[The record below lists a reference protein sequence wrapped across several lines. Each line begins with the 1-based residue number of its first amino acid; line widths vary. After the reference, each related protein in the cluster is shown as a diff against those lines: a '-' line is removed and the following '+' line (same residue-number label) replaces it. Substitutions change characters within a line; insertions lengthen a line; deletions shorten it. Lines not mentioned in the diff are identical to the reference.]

1 MTKAKPPLRLPI
13 DDVMPDLVSA
23 VATHGQAVLMAPP
36 GAGKTTRVPLALLPI
51 ITGKII
57 MLEPRR
63 LAARSAAERMAD
75 TLGEPVGQT
84 VGYRMRGA
92 HKSSKNTRIE
102 VVTEGIL
109 TRMLQSD
116 PELTGVGAVIF
127 DEFHERSLN
136 ADLGLALICEVRS
149 ALREDLALIVMSAT
163 LDADPVADLLGG
175 APIVRSEGRAF
186 PVETRWLDTPVK
198 KTQRFEEAI
207 ADLIV
212 AAVTSE
218 AGSALAFLPG
228 EGEIRRV
235 EHYLQGRVPK
245 DCAIR
250 PLYGAM
256 KFDAQRAA
264 IAPCDTGRKIVLATS
279 IAETS
284 LTIEDVRIVVD
295 GGKARRVR
303 FDAAS
308 GMSRL
313 VTERAAKSEC
323 EQRRGRA
330 GRVAEG
336 VCFRLWTKGE
346 EGAMPQFAPA
356 EIEAADLSGLALE
369 LALWGASETDLA
381 FLTPPPPGQLAEA
394 RNLLQGL
401 NALDGKGRITDHGRK
416 VSTMPVHPRLAHMLQ
431 KAGAGAAD
439 LAAILNERDPMRGA
453 GVDLTLRLKAL
464 HKHDHR
470 ADRGAVERIKVE
482 AKRLR
487 RDLGAG
493 PKFSLG
499 ELAALAYPDRIG
511 LRRKG
516 DQARYIMSGGKGA
529 VMDDSDALAG
539 ERLIVITDT
548 DGAPRDAKIRQAVA
562 ITQSE
567 VRAMY
572 GDQIA
577 WHDICQWDKRSR
589 RVASFNRELFGALIL
604 DERPWHDAPKEAVAL
619 AALDGL
625 RQIGLPWTA
634 AAKRFAARV
643 ALMSDD
649 YPDMTEPAL
658 LGSLEDWLLPYLRG
672 AKTEG
677 ALRGLDI
684 TEALRNMLDWQQMS
698 RLDQAV
704 PAAFTSPMGRNLPID
719 YSGEHPEITAR
730 IQEMFGTTQ
739 HPTVGP
745 KHVPLKVILT
755 SPAHRPMQVTMDIP
769 NFWKTSYADV
779 RKDMRGQYPRHP
791 WPEDPTI
798 ADPTLRAKRRGT

>member
-1 MTKAKPPLRLPI
+1 MTQKTPQLELPI
-13 DDVMPDLVSA
+13 DDVMPDLFSA
-23 VATHGQAVLMAPP
+23 VTAHGQAVLMAPP
-36 GAGKTTRVPLALLPI
+36 GAGKTTRVPLALLPVI
-51 ITGKII
+51 SGKII

-63 LAARSAAERMAD
+63 LATRSAAERMAD

-92 HKSSKNTRIE
+92 HKSNKNTRIE

-109 TRMLQSD
+109 TRMLQND
-116 PELTGVGAVIF
+116 PELTGIGAVIF
-127 DEFHERSLN
+127 DEFHERSLA

-163 LDADPVADLLGG
+163 LDATPVAELLGG

-198 KTQRFEEAI
+198 KTQRFEQAI
-207 ADLIV
+207 ADLIID
-212 AAVTSE
+212 AVTKES
-218 AGSALAFLPG
+218 GSALAFLPG

-235 EHYLQGRVPK
+235 EQALAGRVPK

-264 IAPCDTGRKIVLATS
+264 IAPCATGRKIVLATS

-295 GGKARRVR
+295 GGKARRAR

-313 VTERAAKSEC
+313 VTERASKAEC
-323 EQRRGRA
+323 EQRKGRA

-346 EGAMPQFAPA
+346 EGALPQFAPA

-369 LALWGASETDLA
+369 LALWGASEEDLN
-381 FLTPPPPGQLAEA
+381 FLTPPPQGQLAEA
-394 RNLLQGL
+394 RNLLRGL
-401 NALDGKGRITDHGRK
+401 GALDSMGRITDHGRK
-416 VSTMPVHPRLAHMLQ
+416 ISDMPVHPRLAHMLQ
-431 KAGAGAAD
+431 ISGENGAN

-453 GVDLTLRLKAL
+453 GVDLSLRIKAL
-464 HKHDHR
+464 SKPDNR
-470 ADRGAVERIKVE
+470 ADRGAIERIKTE

-487 RDLGAG
+487 KGLPQGAQM
-493 PKFSLG
+493 SLG
-499 ELAALAYPDRIG
+499 ELAAQAYPDRIG
-511 LRRKG
+511 MRRKG
-516 DQARYIMSGGKGA
+516 DQARYILSGGKGA
-529 VMDDSDALAG
+529 VMDDGDALAG
-539 ERLIVITDT
+539 EALIVVTDT
-548 DGAPRDAKIRQAVA
+548 DGAARDAKIRQAVR

-567 VRAMY
+567 LRGLY
-572 GDQIA
+572 DDQIA
-577 WHDICQWDKRSR
+577 WHDICHWDKRSR
-589 RVASFNRELFGALIL
+589 RVATYNREMFGALVL
-604 DERPWHDAPKEAVAL
+604 DERPWHDAPDDAIAK

-625 RQIGLPWTA
+625 RQIGLPWTD

-658 LGSLEDWLLPYLRG
+658 MAHLEDWLLPYLRG
-672 AKTEG
+672 AKTES

-684 TEALRNMLDWQQMS
+684 TEALRNMLDWSQMQ
-698 RLDQAV
+698 RLDHAV
-704 PAAFTSPMGRNLPID
+704 PATFKSPMGRNLAID
-719 YSGEHPEITAR
+719 YSGEHPQVTAR
-730 IQEMFGTTQ
+730 IQEMFGTTV

-745 KHVPLKVILT
+745 HHVPLKVTLT
-755 SPAHRPMQVTMDIP
+755 SPAHRPLQVTMDIP

-791 WPEDPTI
+791 WPEDPTV